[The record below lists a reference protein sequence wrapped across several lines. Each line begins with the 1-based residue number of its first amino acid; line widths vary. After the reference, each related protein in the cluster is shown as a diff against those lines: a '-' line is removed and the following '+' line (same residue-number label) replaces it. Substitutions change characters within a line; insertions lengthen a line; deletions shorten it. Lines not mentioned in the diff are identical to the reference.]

1 MIIET
6 LFRVQ
11 KRSASC
17 GIILACFEFAEF
29 TRPFCALDIA
39 DNDANKLE
47 YRLKKQKKEVAMAA
61 SIYKII
67 EIVGTSE
74 KSWEDAAKTAVETA
88 GKSLE
93 DLRVAEVVKQDVTVE
108 KGKVTS
114 YRVRLNI
121 SFKYH
126 GEK

>member
-1 MIIET
+1 
-6 LFRVQ
+6 LPLRL
-11 KRSASC
+11 S
-17 GIILACFEFAEF
+17 
-29 TRPFCALDIA
+29 PLDIA

-47 YRLKKQKKEVAMAA
+47 YRIKKSKKEVVMAG

-74 KSWEDAAKTAVETA
+74 KSWEDAAKTAIETA
-88 GKSLE
+88 GKTLE

-114 YRVRLNI
+114 YRIRLNI

-126 GEK
+126 VEK